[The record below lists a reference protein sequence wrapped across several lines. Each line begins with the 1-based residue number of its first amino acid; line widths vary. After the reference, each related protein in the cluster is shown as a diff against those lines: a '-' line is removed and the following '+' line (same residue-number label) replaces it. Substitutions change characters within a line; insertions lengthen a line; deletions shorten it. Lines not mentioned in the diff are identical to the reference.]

1 MFPNQSTLLSYVGR
15 VTEPFWLNEDIH
27 ALKILHVSV
36 IDLLI
41 TSSSKKIEMLFISCH
56 FINSM
61 HTQIY
66 GVQLIHRENN
76 ALGSLQLPH
85 ALH

>member
-1 MFPNQSTLLSYVGR
+1 MY
-15 VTEPFWLNEDIH
+15 I
-27 ALKILHVSV
+27 KIR
-36 IDLLI
+36 I
-41 TSSSKKIEMLFISCH
+41 TSDFNILSCH

-61 HTQIY
+61 RTQIY

-85 ALH
+85 TLH

>member
-1 MFPNQSTLLSYVGR
+1 MYNLSFYIHTPNA
-15 VTEPFWLNEDIH
+15 FN
-27 ALKILHVSV
+27 IL
-36 IDLLI
+36 
-41 TSSSKKIEMLFISCH
+41 SCH

-61 HTQIY
+61 RTQIY

-85 ALH
+85 TRQGLKNCFLFFHSIYIYTPNAFNILSCLVKSQLYQL